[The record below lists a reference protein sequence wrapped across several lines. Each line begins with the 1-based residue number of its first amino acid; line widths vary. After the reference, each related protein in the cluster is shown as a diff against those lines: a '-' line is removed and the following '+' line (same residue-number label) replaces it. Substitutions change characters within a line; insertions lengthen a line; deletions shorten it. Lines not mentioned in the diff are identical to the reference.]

1 MLVEFIYDADC
12 PNVAD
17 ARRNLRQA
25 LAAAGLPQQWHEW
38 DRNKPGSPDYAR
50 RFGSPTILVDGRD
63 VVEVA
68 PADDVQDGTSA
79 STAERVEAAD
89 RSCRIY
95 TMTLGRQRGVP
106 SVEVILA
113 ALTRARGAPP
123 VAAAR
128 AYAAL
133 PVIGAAL
140 LPKLTC
146 PACWP
151 AYAGLLSALGIGFI
165 DYTPY
170 LLPLT
175 AVFLVVTLLTLAH
188 RASARRGYGPL
199 LLGLVSSGVI
209 LTGKFAFDS
218 DSATYGG
225 IGLLVAAATWNSWPQ
240 HPGTPSACAGCEAAQ
255 R

>member
-1 MLVEFIYDADC
+1 MLVEFVYDSDC
-12 PNVAD
+12 PNVTD
-17 ARRNLRQA
+17 ARNNLREA
-25 LAAAGLPQQWHEW
+25 LAAAGLSQQWREW
-38 DRNKPGSPDYAR
+38 DRSKPGSPDYAR
-50 RFGSPTILVDGRD
+50 RYGSPTILVDGRD
-63 VVEVA
+63 VVGAA
-68 PADDVQDGTSA
+68 PSDDP
-79 STAERVEAAD
+79 
-89 RSCRIY
+89 SCRIY
-95 TMTLGRQRGVP
+95 SMDPGRRRGVP
-106 SVEVILA
+106 AVEMILA
-113 ALTRARGAPP
+113 ALTRARGGAPP

-188 RASARRGYGPL
+188 RASTRRGYGPL

-209 LTGKFAFDS
+209 LASKFAFDS
-218 DSATYGG
+218 DVATYGG
-225 IGLLVAAATWNSWPQ
+225 VGLLVAAATWNSWPRQ
-240 HPGTPSACAGCEAAQ
+240 PGMASTCAECATAQ
-255 R
+255 Q